1 MSRITNV
8 DRRDFLKIVPG
19 AGAGLYLGFALGSKT
34 ARAADAPFQPNAWL
48 GVGADGVTTLVFAK
62 SEMGQ
67 GVMTALPMILADEM
81 EADWTKVKVVQGDAD
96 NKKYGSQSTGGSDS
110 VKGSWRNLR
119 RAGAAAREMMV
130 LAAAEKWAVPA
141 AECRAENGSV
151 VHSSGKKL
159 TYGELAEAAAKQKA
173 PAEPKLKDAKDFRY
187 IGKKMPRVDIPSKV
201 NGSAK
206 FGMDFRLDG
215 MVTAV
220 VARCPVPGG
229 KVKSFDA
236 AKAKAMRGVVDIVQ
250 ISDSK
255 VAVVADGYWNA
266 MEARKALTV
275 VWDEG
280 DVAKLTQDG
289 IWNTFREL
297 AKKEAVVNRNDGSV
311 DQAMGAAAKKV
322 EAEYTVPYEAHAPM
336 EPGNCTAWVRNG
348 EAELWAP
355 TQVANTVHANVAKML
370 AIPPEKVKVHITL
383 LGGGFGRRLLDDYAQ
398 EAVLAS
404 QKTGK
409 PVKVIWSR
417 EDDMQHSHYRPASL
431 HKMSGAVDASG
442 NITAWSHTMVCPSI
456 FASLGFPVRNGND
469 PQVSRQMVNLYNIP
483 NVKLA
488 YVQANNGIPVSWWRS
503 VYHSQTNFVEE
514 CFFDELCA
522 AAGKD
527 PYETRIALLDRTEVK
542 TAGDT
547 FDARRL
553 KAVLQSAATRAGW
566 GKPLAKGRFRG
577 IACCTAFGSYTAMV
591 AEVSVDANGYK
602 VHKVSGAMDVGQSV
616 NPDTL
621 AAQFESSVVFA
632 MSAMKNEVTIQ
643 NGRVVQSNF
652 HDYPMVRINEVPAF
666 DIEIIKS
673 DAAPGGAGEPVVPIV
688 APAIANAVFAATGKR
703 VRSMPVDLK
712 KA

>member
-1 MSRITNV
+1 MNV

-19 AGAGLYLGFALGSKT
+19 AGAGLYLGFALGTGKAQT
-34 ARAADAPFQPNAWL
+34 ADAAFQPNAWL
-48 GVGADGVTTLVFAK
+48 GVGADGVATLVFAK

-67 GVMTALPMILADEM
+67 GVMTALPTILADEM

-130 LAAAEKWAVPA
+130 LAAAEKWGVPA
-141 AECRAENGSV
+141 AECRAENGNV
-151 VHSSGKKL
+151 LHSSGKKL
-159 TYGELAEAAAKQKA
+159 SYGELAESAAKQKA

-187 IGKKMPRVDIPSKV
+187 IGKKMPRVDIPAKV

-206 FGMDFRLDG
+206 FGMDFKIDG

-236 AKAKAMRGVVDIVQ
+236 AKAKAMRGVVDVVQ
-250 ISDSK
+250 LSDSK
-255 VAVVADGYWNA
+255 IAVVADGYWNA

-311 DQAMGAAAKKV
+311 DQAMGAAARKL
-322 EAEYTVPYEAHAPM
+322 EAEYTVPYEAHSPM

-442 NITAWSHTMVCPSI
+442 NITAWGHTMVCPSI

-522 AAGKD
+522 LAGKD
-527 PYETRIALLDRTEVK
+527 PYEARIALLDRAEVK

-566 GKPLAKGRFRG
+566 GKPAPKGRFRG
-577 IACCTAFGSYTAMV
+577 IACCTAFGSYTALV

-602 VHKVSGAMDVGQSV
+602 VHKVTGAMDVGQYV

-621 AAQFESSVVFA
+621 AAQFESSVIFA

-652 HDYPMVRINEVPAF
+652 HDYPMVRMNEAPAF
-666 DIEIIKS
+666 DIDIIKS
-673 DAAPGGAGEPVVPIV
+673 DAPPGGAGEPVVPIV
-688 APAIANAVFAATGKR
+688 APAIANAIFAATGKR
-703 VRSMPVDLK
+703 LRSMPVDLK

>member
-1 MSRITNV
+1 M
-8 DRRDFLKIVPG
+8 
-19 AGAGLYLGFALGSKT
+19 
-34 ARAADAPFQPNAWL
+34 PN
-48 GVGADGVTTLVFAK
+48 F
-62 SEMGQ
+62 
-67 GVMTALPMILADEM
+67 
-81 EADWTKVKVVQGDAD
+81 
-96 NKKYGSQSTGGSDS
+96 
-110 VKGSWRNLR
+110 
-119 RAGAAAREMMV
+119 
-130 LAAAEKWAVPA
+130 
-141 AECRAENGSV
+141 
-151 VHSSGKKL
+151 
-159 TYGELAEAAAKQKA
+159 
-173 PAEPKLKDAKDFRY
+173 AEPKLKDAKDFRY